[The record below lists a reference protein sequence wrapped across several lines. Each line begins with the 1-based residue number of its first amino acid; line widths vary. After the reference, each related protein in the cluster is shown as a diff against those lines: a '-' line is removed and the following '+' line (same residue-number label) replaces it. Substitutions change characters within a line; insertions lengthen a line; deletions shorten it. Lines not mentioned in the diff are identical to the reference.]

1 MSVLREQISILEKLA
16 KQLEPGTETRRQWVG
31 QVQEYT
37 EQFLEGISDR
47 KAYNKEG
54 DHERI
59 DHISFEP
66 DGKSMEVLLEIL
78 AESLDKPGI
87 NPASGG
93 HIGYIPGGGV
103 YPAALG
109 DFMADVT
116 NRYAGVY
123 FANPGA
129 VRMEN
134 KLIRW
139 MAQLMGYP
147 DDAHGNLASG
157 GSIAN
162 LIGITTARDAKG
174 ITSAVV
180 PKAVIYVNPQTHHC
194 IHKAVRIAG
203 MGESIL
209 REVPLDERFRMRP
222 EALRQMVAEDVA
234 AGLHPFLVVASLG
247 STDTGAVDPMDKIAD
262 VAEEFDLWFQIDAAY
277 GGFFILVDEL
287 KDKFKGV
294 ERSDS
299 FIIDPHKGMFL
310 PYGIGVIIVKDTAQ
324 LHKSHNYQA
333 NYMQDALEN
342 AQELSPADLSPE
354 LTKHFRGLRMWLPMQ
369 LFGLEPFKAALTEK
383 HMLTKYFYNRIQELN
398 FAVGPEP
405 ELSVAIYRYSGDD
418 IDDNIFNKA
427 LTKAVQDDGRIF
439 ISSTMIDGVFWIRLA
454 VLCFRTHLREVDL
467 LLEILERKRD
477 ELLLSFKQER

>member
-1 MSVLREQISILEKLA
+1 MREQISVLEKSA
-16 KQLEPGTETRRQWVG
+16 KQLEPGTETRYQWLN

-37 EQFLEGISDR
+37 EKFLEEISTK
-47 KAYNKEG
+47 KAYNQEG
-54 DHERI
+54 DHKLMDKI
-59 DHISFEP
+59 PFSSK
-66 DGKSMEVLLEIL
+66 GKSMEELLEIL
-78 AESLDKPGI
+78 AESVDKPGI

-93 HIGYIPGGGV
+93 HVGYIPGGGV

-139 MAQLMGYP
+139 MAKLMGYP
-147 DDAHGNLASG
+147 ESAHGNLASG

-174 ITSAVV
+174 ITSSVV
-180 PKAVIYVNPQTHHC
+180 PNAVIYVNPQTHHC

-209 REVPLDERFRMRP
+209 REVPLDERFRMKP
-222 EALRQMVAEDVA
+222 KVLRQMVVEDIE
-234 AGLHPFLVVASLG
+234 AGLHPFLVVASMG

-262 VAEEFDLWFQIDAAY
+262 ITEEFDLWFQIDAAY
-277 GGFFILVDEL
+277 GGFFVLVDEL

-310 PYGIGVIIVKDTAQ
+310 PYGIGVVVVKDTAQ
-324 LHKSHNYQA
+324 LNKSHYYQA
-333 NYMQDALEN
+333 NYMQDTLES
-342 AQELSPADLSPE
+342 ATELSPADLSPE

-369 LFGLEPFKAALTEK
+369 LFGLKPFKAALKEK
-383 HMLTKYFYNRIQELN
+383 HLLTRYFYTRIKELR
-398 FAVGPEP
+398 FEVGPEP
-405 ELSVAIYRYSGDD
+405 ELSVAIYRYSSDD

-439 ISSTMIDGVFWIRLA
+439 ISSTMIDGVFWMRIA
-454 VLCFRTHLREVDL
+454 VLCFRTHLREIDL
-467 LLEILERKRD
+467 LLEMLERNRD
-477 ELLLSFKQER
+477 RLLLSLKKI

>member
-1 MSVLREQISILEKLA
+1 MREAILKLENSA
-16 KQLEPGTETRRQWVG
+16 KQLEPGMETRRQWFG

-37 EQFLEGISDR
+37 EQFLNEISDK

-54 DHERI
+54 NHKRLDE
-59 DHISFEP
+59 ISF
-66 DGKSMEVLLEIL
+66 DTQGKSMEELLEIL

-93 HIGYIPGGGV
+93 HVGYIPGGGI

-116 NRYAGVY
+116 NRYAGLY

-134 KLIRW
+134 KLIKW
-139 MAQLMGYP
+139 MAQLIGYP
-147 DDAHGNLASG
+147 ASAHGNLASG

-174 ITSAVV
+174 ITSSVV
-180 PKAVIYVNPQTHHC
+180 PSAVIYVNPQTHHC
-194 IHKAVRIAG
+194 VHKAVRIAG

-209 REVPLDERFRMRP
+209 REVPLDDRFRMRP
-222 EALRQMVAEDVA
+222 NSLRRMILDDLD

-247 STDTGAVDPMDKIAD
+247 STDTGAVDPIDKIAD
-262 VAEEFDLWFQIDAAY
+262 ITDEFDLWFQIDAAY
-277 GGFFILVDEL
+277 GGFFVLVDEL

-310 PYGIGVIIVKDTAQ
+310 PYGVGVIIVKDPVQ
-324 LHKSHNYQA
+324 LKKSHYYQA
-333 NYMQDALEN
+333 NYMQDAQEN
-342 AQELSPADLSPE
+342 ALELSPADLSPE

-369 LFGLEPFKAALTEK
+369 LLGLDPFKAALKEK
-383 HMLTKYFYNRIQELN
+383 YLLAKYFYSRIQELK
-398 FAVGPEP
+398 FKVGPEP
-405 ELSVAIYRYSGDD
+405 ELSVVIYRYSAAD
-418 IDDNIFNKA
+418 IDDNAFNKA
-427 LTKAVQDDGRIF
+427 LTKSVQDDGRIF
-439 ISSTMIDGVFWIRLA
+439 VSSTMIGEVFWLRLA
-454 VLCFRTHLREVDL
+454 VLCFRTHMSEVDL
-467 LLEILERKRD
+467 LLEILERNRD
-477 ELLLSFKQER
+477 KLLLSTQQG

>member
-1 MSVLREQISILEKLA
+1 MREQIVTLEKIA

-54 DHERI
+54 DHEGI
-59 DHISFEP
+59 DRVSF
-66 DGKSMEVLLEIL
+66 DSGGKSMEELLEVL

-93 HIGYIPGGGV
+93 HLGYIPGGGV

-147 DDAHGNLASG
+147 ESAHGNLASG

-162 LIGITTARDAKG
+162 LIGITTARDAMG

-194 IHKAVRIAG
+194 VHKAVRIAG
-203 MGESIL
+203 MGESTL

-222 EALRQMVAEDVA
+222 DALRQMVIEDLE
-234 AGLHPFLVVASLG
+234 AGLRPFLVVASLG
-247 STDTGAVDPMDKIAD
+247 STDTGAVDPIDRIAD
-262 VAEEFDLWFQIDAAY
+262 VAEEFGLWFQIDAAY
-277 GGFFILVDEL
+277 GGFFVLVDEL
-287 KDKFKGV
+287 KEKFKGV

-310 PYGIGVIIVKDTAQ
+310 PYGVGVVIVKDTAQ
-324 LHKSHNYQA
+324 LNKTHYYKA

-342 AQELSPADLSPE
+342 ARELSPADLSPE

-369 LFGLEPFKAALTEK
+369 LFGLEPFKAALKEK
-383 HMLTKYFYNRIQELN
+383 YLLTKYFYDRIQELN
-398 FAVGPEP
+398 FEVGPVP
-405 ELSVAIYRYSGDD
+405 ELSVAIYRYTSND
-418 IDDNIFNKA
+418 IDANIFNKA
-427 LTKAVQDDGRIF
+427 LTRAVQEDGRIF
-439 ISSTMIDGVFWIRLA
+439 ISSTMIEGVFWLRLA

-477 ELLLSFKQER
+477 NLLMKFKPD

>member
-1 MSVLREQISILEKLA
+1 MREQIVTLEKIA

-54 DHERI
+54 DHEGI
-59 DHISFEP
+59 DRVSF
-66 DGKSMEVLLEIL
+66 DSGGKSMEELLEVL

-93 HIGYIPGGGV
+93 HLGYIPGGGV

-147 DDAHGNLASG
+147 ESAHGNLASG

-162 LIGITTARDAKG
+162 LIGITTARDAMG

-194 IHKAVRIAG
+194 VHKAVRIAG
-203 MGESIL
+203 MGESTL

-222 EALRQMVAEDVA
+222 DALRQMVIEDLE
-234 AGLHPFLVVASLG
+234 AGLRPFLVVASLG
-247 STDTGAVDPMDKIAD
+247 STDTGAVDPIDRIAD
-262 VAEEFDLWFQIDAAY
+262 VAEEFGLWFQIDAAY
-277 GGFFILVDEL
+277 GGFFVLVDEL
-287 KDKFKGV
+287 KEKFKGV

-310 PYGIGVIIVKDTAQ
+310 PYGVGVVIVKDTEQ
-324 LHKSHNYQA
+324 LNKTHYYKA

-342 AQELSPADLSPE
+342 ARELSPADLSPE

-369 LFGLEPFKAALTEK
+369 LFGLEPFKAALKEK
-383 HMLTKYFYNRIQELN
+383 YLLTKYFYDRIQELN
-398 FAVGPEP
+398 FEVGPVP
-405 ELSVAIYRYSGDD
+405 ELSVAIYRYTSND
-418 IDDNIFNKA
+418 IDANIFNKA
-427 LTKAVQDDGRIF
+427 LTRAVQEDGRIF
-439 ISSTMIDGVFWIRLA
+439 ISSTMIEGVFWLRLA

-477 ELLLSFKQER
+477 NLLMKFKPD

>member
-1 MSVLREQISILEKLA
+1 MREQIENLEKLA

-47 KAYNKEG
+47 KAYNNEG
-54 DHERI
+54 DHEGI
-59 DHISFEP
+59 DRVSF
-66 DGKSMEVLLEIL
+66 DSGGKSMEELLEVL

-87 NPASGG
+87 NPSSGG
-93 HIGYIPGGGV
+93 HLGYIPGGGV

-147 DDAHGNLASG
+147 ESAHGNLASG

-162 LIGITTARDAKG
+162 LIGITTARDARG
-174 ITSAVV
+174 ITSAIV

-194 IHKAVRIAG
+194 VHKAVRIAG
-203 MGESIL
+203 MGESTL
-209 REVPLDERFRMRP
+209 REVPLDERFRMQP
-222 EALRQMVAEDVA
+222 DALRRMVIEDLE

-262 VAEEFDLWFQIDAAY
+262 VAEEFGLWFQIDAAY
-277 GGFFILVDEL
+277 GGFFVLVDEL

-310 PYGIGVIIVKDTAQ
+310 PYGVGVVIVKDTAQ
-324 LHKSHNYQA
+324 LNKTHYYRA

-369 LFGLEPFKAALTEK
+369 LFGLEPFKAALKEK
-383 HMLTKYFYNRIQELN
+383 YLLTKYFYDRIQELS
-398 FAVGPEP
+398 FEVGPEP
-405 ELSVAIYRYSGDD
+405 ELSVAIYRYTSND
-418 IDDNIFNKA
+418 IDANIFNKA
-427 LTKAVQDDGRIF
+427 LTKAVQEDGRIF

-477 ELLLSFKQER
+477 NLLMKFKTD